1 VTSGVE
7 QVNPASIQIGDR
19 IQHAS
24 GTGSITVAR
33 IRSAVIERQAG
44 DTRDATTVFEFED
57 GEEGEVVWT
66 FRETELVTRQV
77 IRGS

>member
-7 QVNPASIQIGDR
+7 RVDPADIQIGDR
-19 IQHAS
+19 IQYPS

-33 IRSAVIERQAG
+33 ISSAVIGRQVGHA
-44 DTRDATTVFEFED
+44 RDATTVFEFED
-57 GEEGEVVWT
+57 GEEGQVVWT

-77 IRGS
+77 FPGS